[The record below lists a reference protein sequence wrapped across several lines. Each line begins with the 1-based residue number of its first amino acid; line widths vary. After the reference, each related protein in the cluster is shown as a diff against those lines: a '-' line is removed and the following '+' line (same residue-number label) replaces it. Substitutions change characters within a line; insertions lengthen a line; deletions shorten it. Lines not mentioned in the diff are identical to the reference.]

1 MAVIDNHDFPAS
13 STLPE
18 ERRCA
23 VMFCMT
29 WVGFFVLIGLLSYL
43 VSMI

>member
-1 MAVIDNHDFPAS
+1 MAVIDSHDFPAS
-13 STLPE
+13 STRFE